1 MGQTFNSTSLAYM
14 VFPLPP
20 TEEQLAIVE
29 KVELLMD
36 KCQKL
41 SEEIET
47 LDKHGK
53 TLMKAMFNE
62 TFETN
67 KILENEIDK

>member
-1 MGQTFNSTSLAYM
+1 L
-14 VFPLPP
+14 
-20 TEEQLAIVE
+20 I
-29 KVELLMD
+29 K
-36 KCQKL
+36 KCSIL
-41 SEEIET
+41 SEEIAT